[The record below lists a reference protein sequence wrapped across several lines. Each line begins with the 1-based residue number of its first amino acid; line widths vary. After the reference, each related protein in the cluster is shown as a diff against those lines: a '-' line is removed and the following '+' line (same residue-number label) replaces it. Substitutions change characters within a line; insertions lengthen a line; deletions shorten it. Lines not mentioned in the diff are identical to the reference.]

1 MREHILDIVTR
12 STYNSI
18 GFDLVSGRRLSR
30 ERKRRRPSQGGVDG
44 LCVIHSFQAFTQET
58 LGPISIENN
67 QILSREG
74 NLNLIS
80 ILCAVQKEIQN

>member
-1 MREHILDIVTR
+1 MGPPGQRNGNE
-12 STYNSI
+12 SI
-18 GFDLVSGRRLSR
+18 FNGHRLSLYVQ
-30 ERKRRRPSQGGVDG
+30 KRGRDVSV
-44 LCVIHSFQAFTQET
+44 LSQET
-58 LGPISIENN
+58 LDPISIENN

>member
-1 MREHILDIVTR
+1 MVVEQKYWWKRGGKGHSDQQ
-12 STYNSI
+12 SI
-18 GFDLVSGRRLSR
+18 
-30 ERKRRRPSQGGVDG
+30 
-44 LCVIHSFQAFTQET
+44 TQET
-58 LGPISIENN
+58 LDPISIENN